1 MTSPVASARPK
12 TARTLAALA
21 ATAIVGA
28 LSPVALAA
36 PAVAAPADA
45 ACPEGFGATAAS
57 NTLALGRVDL
67 RATGLSGV
75 VLPELR
81 VATTH
86 SGIAGGT
93 LRAAADARYLRSS
106 GDLPAGVLGPR
117 AYQQAPPSNDQPDV
131 VNVAGVDLGA
141 LRLGTGGLRAQA
153 SWKNAGR
160 CTTADG
166 PRAASSATLAG
177 ITVLPGRN
185 GRALLRI
192 NAVESAT
199 VTGVGSAGGRPA
211 ATAAATG
218 GIADFKLLD
227 NGPSAIGVRV
237 ISPPTLHVLAG
248 AKKTVDYTAPVL
260 EITIPG
266 QAPVR
271 VSSAGSHVDVVVP
284 VDAASTEAAADLART
299 ESLPLLGGLSLIDLL
314 TGITSAVS
322 GTVGGAVSGAD
333 AVVPGLDLP
342 GLLGSL
348 PGLPAVGG
356 LLGGGGAPS
365 SAATESSS
373 TQGSSRVVVL
383 RVELGSVEKQFS
395 STGVYAK
402 AASVRVKLISRNTW
416 KSSGGYGHG
425 GSGPADQT
433 SLIDLGICTLETAAA
448 APKAPAGSTTAPG
461 DDDSDDDSDGGY
473 GPGDDDD
480 DDGYGHHGGG
490 GTGGTG
496 GGNTSGGG
504 LPVTGNNVALMLGG
518 GVLLVVGGRL
528 LQILA
533 RRRAA

>member
-28 LSPVALAA
+28 LSPVASAVPAA
-36 PAVAAPADA
+36 AAPADA

-57 NTLALGRVDL
+57 NTLALGRIDL
-67 RATGLSGV
+67 RATGLSNA

-86 SGIAGGT
+86 SGVAGGT

-117 AYQQAPPSNDQPDV
+117 AYQQAPPAHDQPDV

-153 SWKNAGR
+153 SWKHAGR

-218 GIADFKLLD
+218 AIADFKLLD

-237 ISPPTLHVLAG
+237 ISPPSLSVLAG
-248 AKKTVDYTAPVL
+248 TTKTVDYTAPVL

-266 QAPVR
+266 KAPIR

-284 VDAASTEAAADLART
+284 VDAASTEAATDLART
-299 ESLPLLGGLSLIDLL
+299 ENLPLLGGLPLIDLL

-322 GTVGGAVSGAD
+322 GVVGGATAIVPGAD
-333 AVVPGLDLP
+333 LNS
-342 GLLGSL
+342 LLGAL

-356 LLGGGGAPS
+356 LLGSGVRLPRRRLLQESASAP
-365 SAATESSS
+365 A
-373 TQGSSRVVVL
+373 RVVVL
-383 RVELGSVEKQFS
+383 RVELGAVEKQFS

-416 KSSGGYGHG
+416 KSTGGYGHG
-425 GSGPADQT
+425 GSGPADNT

-448 APKAPAGSTTAPG
+448 APKAPAAPGSTTAP
-461 DDDSDDDSDGGY
+461 DDDSDGGY
-473 GPGDDDD
+473 GPDDDSD
-480 DDGYGHHGGG
+480 GGGYGHHGG

-496 GGNTSGGG
+496 GGTGGG
-504 LPVTGNNVALMLGG
+504 
-518 GVLLVVGGRL
+518 
-528 LQILA
+528 
-533 RRRAA
+533 AASRSPATTWP

>member
-36 PAVAAPADA
+36 PAAAAPADA

-67 RATGLSGV
+67 RATGLSST

-117 AYQQAPPSNDQPDV
+117 AYQQAPPTHDQPDV

-166 PRAASSATLAG
+166 PRASGEAKLAG

-199 VTGVGSAGGRPA
+199 VTNVGEAGGRPA
-211 ATAAATG
+211 ATALATG

-237 ISPPTLHVLAG
+237 ISPPSLHVLAG
-248 AKKTVDYTAPVL
+248 TKKTVDYTAPVL

-284 VDAASTEAAADLART
+284 VDAASTEAATDLART
-299 ESLPLLGGLSLIDLL
+299 ENLPLLGGLPLIDLL

-322 GTVGGAVSGAD
+322 GTIGGATAVLPSVDLNSVLGA
-333 AVVPGLDLP
+333 
-342 GLLGSL
+342 L

-356 LLGGGGAPS
+356 LLGSSGAP
-365 SAATESSS
+365 APATEGTSASGS
-373 TQGSSRVVVL
+373 GSSRVVVL
-383 RVELGSVEKQFS
+383 RVELGAVEKQFS

-402 AASVRVKLISRNTW
+402 AASVRVKLISRTTW
-416 KSSGGYGHG
+416 KSTGGYGHG

-448 APKAPAGSTTAPG
+448 APKAPTTPGSTTGP
-461 DDDSDDDSDGGY
+461 DDDDSDGGY
-473 GPGDDDD
+473 GNHDND

-490 GTGGTG
+490 TGNTG
-496 GGNTSGGG
+496 GGNAGGGTGG

-518 GVLLVVGGRL
+518 GVLLVVAGRL

>member
-12 TARTLAALA
+12 TARAFAALA
-21 ATAIVGA
+21 ATALVGA

-36 PAVAAPADA
+36 PAAAAPADA

-57 NTLALGRVDL
+57 NTLALGRIDL
-67 RATGLSGV
+67 RAAGLSTA

-86 SGIAGGT
+86 SGIAGGP

-117 AYQQAPPSNDQPDV
+117 AYQQAPPSNDRPDA

-141 LRLGTGGLRAQA
+141 LRLGVGGLRAQA
-153 SWKNAGR
+153 SWQHAGR

-166 PRAASSATLAG
+166 PRAASSATLG
-177 ITVLPGRN
+177 GLTVLPGRD
-185 GRALLRI
+185 GRALLRV

-211 ATAAATG
+211 ATATATG

-227 NGPSAIGVRV
+227 HGPSTIGVRV
-237 ISPPTLHVLAG
+237 VSPPSLRVLAG
-248 AKKTVDYTAPVL
+248 ATKTVDYTAPVL
-260 EITIPG
+260 EIAVPG
-266 QAPVR
+266 QAPTR

-284 VDAASTEAAADLART
+284 VDAASAAAAADLARV
-299 ESLPLLGGLSLIDLL
+299 ENLPLLGSLPLLDLL
-314 TGITSAVS
+314 AGLTGALS
-322 GTVGGAVSGAD
+322 GTVAGAT
-333 AVVPGLDLP
+333 AVVPGVDLDNV
-342 GLLGSL
+342 LGAL

-356 LLGGGGAPS
+356 LLGSS
-365 SAATESSS
+365 SAPAESSS
-373 TQGSSRVVVL
+373 SAPARVVVL
-383 RVELGSVEKQFS
+383 RVELGAVEKQFS

-402 AASVRVKLISRNTW
+402 AASVRVKLISRSTW
-416 KSSGGYGHG
+416 KSTGGYGNG

-433 SLIDLGICTLETAAA
+433 ALIDLGLCTLEAAAA
-448 APKAPAGSTTAPG
+448 APKAPAGPGATTSP
-461 DDDSDDDSDGGY
+461 SDSDGGY

-480 DDGYGHHGGG
+480 DDGYGHGG

-504 LPVTGNNVALMLGG
+504 SGLPVTGSNVAVMLGG

>member
-28 LSPVALAA
+28 LSPVAFAA
-36 PAVAAPADA
+36 PAAAAPADA

-67 RATGLSGV
+67 RAAGLSGT

-93 LRAAADARYLRSS
+93 LRAAADSRYLRSS

-117 AYQQAPPSNDQPDV
+117 AYQQAPPAHDQPDV

-160 CTTADG
+160 CTSADG
-166 PRAASSATLAG
+166 PRAVGEAKLAG

-199 VTGVGSAGGRPA
+199 VAGVDSSGSRPA
-211 ATAAATG
+211 ASATATG

-237 ISPPTLHVLAG
+237 VSPPTLRVLAG
-248 AKKTVDYTAPVL
+248 GKKTVDYTAPVL
-260 EITIPG
+260 EVTIPG
-266 QAPVR
+266 QTPVR

-284 VDAASTEAAADLART
+284 VDAASTEAAIDLART
-299 ESLPLLGGLSLIDLL
+299 EGLPILSGIPLLDLL

-322 GTVGGAVSGAD
+322 GVVGGATAILPGAD
-333 AVVPGLDLP
+333 LNS
-342 GLLGSL
+342 LLGGL
-348 PGLPAVGG
+348 PGLPVVGG
-356 LLGGGGAPS
+356 LLGSSTAAPAAASTESTAPS
-365 SAATESSS
+365 KR
-373 TQGSSRVVVL
+373 GVVVL
-383 RVELGSVEKQFS
+383 RVELGVVEKQFS

-402 AASVRVKLISRNTW
+402 AASVRVQLIARNTW

-425 GSGPADQT
+425 DSGPADKT
-433 SLIDLGICTLETAAA
+433 ALVDLGICTLEAAAA
-448 APKAPAGSTTAPG
+448 APKAPGTPTKSPG
-461 DDDSDDDSDGGY
+461 DDSDGGY

-480 DDGYGHHGGG
+480 DDDDGYGGG
-490 GTGGTG
+490 GGIG
-496 GGNTSGGG
+496 GGGGQAGGG

-518 GVLLVVGGRL
+518 GVLLVVCGRL

>member
-36 PAVAAPADA
+36 PAAAAPADA

-67 RATGLSGV
+67 RAAGLSGT

-86 SGIAGGT
+86 SGVAGGT
-93 LRAAADARYLRSS
+93 QRAAADARYLRSS

-117 AYQQAPPSNDQPDV
+117 AYQAAPPTHDQPDV

-153 SWKNAGR
+153 SWKNAGH
-160 CTTADG
+160 CTPADG
-166 PRAASSATLAG
+166 PQAASSAKLAG

-199 VTGVGSAGGRPA
+199 VTGVGSSGGRPA

-227 NGPSAIGVRV
+227 NGPTAVGVRV
-237 ISPPTLHVLAG
+237 ISPPSLSVLAG
-248 AKKTVDYTAPVL
+248 ATKTVDYTAPVL

-266 QAPVR
+266 QAPIR

-284 VDAASTEAAADLART
+284 VDAASTEAATDLART
-299 ESLPLLGGLSLIDLL
+299 ENLPVLSGLPLIDLL
-314 TGITSAVS
+314 TGVTSAVS
-322 GTVGGAVSGAD
+322 GTVGGVTAL
-333 AVVPGLDLP
+333 VPGVDLN
-342 GLLGSL
+342 GLLGAL

-356 LLGGGGAPS
+356 LLGS
-365 SAATESSS
+365 STPPPAASTTES
-373 TQGSSRVVVL
+373 GSAPAANRVAVL
-383 RVELGSVEKQFS
+383 RVELGTVEKQFS

-402 AASVRVKLISRNTW
+402 AASVRVKLIARNTW
-416 KSSGGYGHG
+416 KSTGGYGHG
-425 GSGPADQT
+425 GAGPADQT
-433 SLIDLGICTLETAAA
+433 ALIDLGICTLETAAA
-448 APKAPAGSTTAPG
+448 APKAPGHTSTTGPG
-461 DDDSDDDSDGGY
+461 DDDSDGGY

-480 DDGYGHHGGG
+480 SDDGYGHHGGG

-496 GGNTSGGG
+496 GNTGGGGGTSG

-518 GVLLVVGGRL
+518 GVLLVVAGRL

-533 RRRAA
+533 RRRAAA

>member
-12 TARTLAALA
+12 TARTFAALA
-21 ATAIVGA
+21 ATALVAA
-28 LSPVALAA
+28 LSPVVSGA

-57 NTLALGRVDL
+57 NTLALGRIDL
-67 RATGLSGV
+67 RAAGLSNL

-86 SGIAGGT
+86 SGIAGGM

-117 AYQQAPPSNDQPDV
+117 AYQQAPPSNDGPDA

-141 LRLGTGGLRAQA
+141 LRLGVGGLRAQA
-153 SWKNAGR
+153 SWQHAGR

-166 PRAASSATLAG
+166 PRATASATLAG
-177 ITVLPGRN
+177 LTVLPGRD

-199 VTGVGSAGGRPA
+199 VTDVGAAGGRPA

-227 NGPSAIGVRV
+227 HGPSTIGVRV
-237 ISPPTLHVLAG
+237 VSPPSLRVLAG
-248 AKKTVDYTAPVL
+248 TTKTVDYTAPVL

-266 QAPVR
+266 QAPTR
-271 VSSAGSHVDVVVP
+271 VSAAGSHVDVVVP
-284 VDAASTEAAADLART
+284 VDAASAAAAADLART
-299 ESLPLLGGLSLIDLL
+299 ENLPLLGSLPLLDLL
-314 TGITSAVS
+314 TGITGALS
-322 GTVGGAVSGAD
+322 GTVAGAA
-333 AVVPGLDLP
+333 AIVPGVDLNSV
-342 GLLGSL
+342 LGAL

-356 LLGGGGAPS
+356 LLG
-365 SAATESSS
+365 ATPPAESSS
-373 TQGSSRVVVL
+373 STPARVVVL

-402 AASVRVKLISRNTW
+402 AASVRVKLISRSTW
-416 KSSGGYGHG
+416 KSTGGYGHG

-433 SLIDLGICTLETAAA
+433 ALIDLGVCTLEAAAA
-448 APKAPAGSTTAPG
+448 APKAPAGPGSTTAP
-461 DDDSDDDSDGGY
+461 SDSDGGY
-473 GPGDDDD
+473 GSDDDDD
-480 DDGYGHHGGG
+480 DDGYGHGG

-504 LPVTGNNVALMLGG
+504 AGLPVTGSNVALMLGG

>member
-12 TARTLAALA
+12 TARTFAALA
-21 ATAIVGA
+21 ATALVGA

-67 RATGLSGV
+67 RATGLPGV

-81 VATTH
+81 IATTH
-86 SGIAGGT
+86 SGLAGGD

-117 AYQQAPPSNDQPDV
+117 AYQEAPPTHSGPDV

-153 SWKNAGR
+153 SWNNARR

-166 PRAASSATLAG
+166 PRAASEAKLAG

-199 VTGVGSAGGRPA
+199 VTGVGEAGGRPA
-211 ATAAATG
+211 AVSTATG

-227 NGPSAIGVRV
+227 NGPTAIGVRV
-237 ISPPTLHVLAG
+237 VSQPTLRALAG
-248 AKKTVDYTAPVL
+248 TRKTVDYTAPVL
-260 EITIPG
+260 EITVPG
-266 QAPVR
+266 QAPIR

-284 VDAASTEAAADLART
+284 LNAGSLEAATDLART
-299 ESLPLLGGLSLIDLL
+299 ENLPLLGGLPLLDLL

-322 GTVGGAVSGAD
+322 GVVGGATAILPGAD
-333 AVVPGLDLP
+333 LNS
-342 GLLGSL
+342 LLGGL

-356 LLGGGGAPS
+356 LLGTGSGAAAAPPAAESTAASSKGG
-365 SAATESSS
+365 
-373 TQGSSRVVVL
+373 VVVL
-383 RVELGSVEKQFS
+383 RVELGTVEKQFS

-416 KSSGGYGHG
+416 KSTGGYGHG
-425 GSGPADQT
+425 DSGPADKT

-448 APKAPAGSTTAPG
+448 APNAPAGPGATTGP
-461 DDDSDDDSDGGY
+461 DDDGGY
-473 GPGDDDD
+473 GPDDDDD
-480 DDGYGHHGGG
+480 DDGYGGHDGG

-496 GGNTSGGG
+496 GTGGNGGQAGGG
-504 LPVTGNNVALMLGG
+504 LPVTGSNVALMLGG

>member
-36 PAVAAPADA
+36 PAAAAPADA

-57 NTLALGRVDL
+57 NTLALGRIDL
-67 RATGLSGV
+67 RATGLSNA

-86 SGIAGGT
+86 SGVAGGT

-117 AYQQAPPSNDQPDV
+117 AYQQAPPSHNQLDV

-141 LRLGTGGLRAQA
+141 LRLGTGGLRAEA
-153 SWKNAGR
+153 SWKDAGR
-160 CTTADG
+160 CTAADG
-166 PRAASSATLAG
+166 PRAAGEAKLAG

-192 NAVESAT
+192 NTVESAT
-199 VTGVGSAGGRPA
+199 VAGVGEAGGRPA

-237 ISPPTLHVLAG
+237 ISPPSLRVLSG

-266 QAPVR
+266 QAPIR

-284 VDAASTEAAADLART
+284 VDAASTEAATDLART
-299 ESLPLLGGLSLIDLL
+299 ENLPLLGGLPLVDLL

-322 GTVGGAVSGAD
+322 GTVAGATAVLPGAD
-333 AVVPGLDLP
+333 LNS
-342 GLLGSL
+342 LLGGL

-356 LLGGGGAPS
+356 LLGSS
-365 SAATESSS
+365 SAPPPAETENAPVERSH
-373 TQGSSRVVVL
+373 RVAVL

-402 AASVRVKLISRNTW
+402 AASVRVKLISRTTW
-416 KSSGGYGHG
+416 KSTGSYGH
-425 GSGPADQT
+425 GSGPADKT

-448 APKAPAGSTTAPG
+448 APKSPAGPGSTTAP
-461 DDDSDDDSDGGY
+461 DDDSDGGY
-473 GPGDDDD
+473 GPGPGDDDDDD
-480 DDGYGHHGGG
+480 DDGYGGHDGGGTGGGSAGGG
-490 GTGGTG
+490 GTG
-496 GGNTSGGG
+496 SG

-518 GVLLVVGGRL
+518 GVLLVMAGRL

>member
-21 ATAIVGA
+21 ATAVVGA
-28 LSPVALAA
+28 LCPVALAA
-36 PAVAAPADA
+36 PAAAAPADV

-57 NTLALGRVDL
+57 NTLALGRIDL
-67 RATGLSGV
+67 RATGLSGA

-86 SGIAGGT
+86 SGIAGGS

-117 AYQQAPPSNDQPDV
+117 AYQQAPPTHDVPDV
-131 VNVAGVDLGA
+131 VNVTGVDLGA
-141 LRLGTGGLRAQA
+141 LRLGTGGLKAQA
-153 SWKNAGR
+153 SWKHAAR
-160 CTTADG
+160 CTAAEG

-192 NAVESAT
+192 NAVQSAT

-211 ATAAATG
+211 ATATATG

-237 ISPPTLHVLAG
+237 VSPPALTVLAG
-248 AKKTVDYTAPVL
+248 ATKTVDYTAPVL
-260 EITIPG
+260 DVTIPG
-266 QAPVR
+266 RAPLR
-271 VSSAGSHVDVVVP
+271 ISSAGSRVDVVVP
-284 VDAASTEAAADLART
+284 VDAASTEAATDLARA
-299 ESLPLLGGLSLIDLL
+299 EGLPLLAGLPLLDLL
-314 TGITSAVS
+314 TGVTSAVS
-322 GTVGGAVSGAD
+322 GTLGGVTAILPGAD
-333 AVVPGLDLP
+333 LNSV
-342 GLLGSL
+342 LGGL

-356 LLGGGGAPS
+356 LLGAS
-365 SAATESSS
+365 SAAPPPAATTESA
-373 TQGSSRVVVL
+373 TEGRGVVVL
-383 RVELGSVEKQFS
+383 RVELGPVEKQFS

-402 AASVRVKLISRNTW
+402 AASVRVKLISRDTW
-416 KSSGGYGHG
+416 KSSGTHGHG
-425 GSGPADQT
+425 GSGTADQT
-433 SLIDLGICTLETAAA
+433 ALIDHGICTLETAAA
-448 APKAPAGSTTAPG
+448 APKPPAGPG
-461 DDDSDDDSDGGY
+461 SDPDDDDSDGGY
-473 GPGDDDD
+473 GHHDDDD
-480 DDGYGHHGGG
+480 DDGYGNGG

-496 GGNTSGGG
+496 GGGGGHTAGNG